1 MALNIKLV
9 GNWKLKSDSHQFML
23 VKTDENNREFVE
35 GYYSTIECCLQAFI
49 TKKVRS
55 FNVEDIQTLIL
66 EINAFQTALSKALQ
80 PLNLAV
86 VPFSETNKTKGEV
99 KSQV

>member
-1 MALNIKLV
+1 MALNIRLV

-49 TKKVRS
+49 IKKVRS
-55 FNVEDIQTLIL
+55 FNAEDIQTLIL
-66 EINAFQTALSKALQ
+66 EIKAFQSALNKALQ
-80 PLNLAV
+80 PINLEIALVSELNKLN
-86 VPFSETNKTKGEV
+86 SRK
-99 KSQV
+99 